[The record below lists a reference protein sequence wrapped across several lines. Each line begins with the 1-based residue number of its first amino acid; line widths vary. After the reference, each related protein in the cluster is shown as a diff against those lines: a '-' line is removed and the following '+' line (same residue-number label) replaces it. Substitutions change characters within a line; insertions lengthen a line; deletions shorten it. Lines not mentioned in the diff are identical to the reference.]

1 MAKKSSKPNIP
12 NEVIERARKQAAGE
26 IDENTSN
33 KAATDVATVERARR
47 RAERRAERNR
57 GSTTTPTSSS
67 FAERRKQQKSDRMR
81 SDSIQTM
88 LANPTKFVTQEELR
102 AEYGHVVTDIRNMFA
117 LAGVLMVALVII
129 AQVM

>member
-12 NEVIERARKQAAGE
+12 DEVIERARKQAAGE

-33 KAATDVATVERARR
+33 KAATDVATAERARR

-57 GSTTTPTSSS
+57 SSTPTSSS

-117 LAGVLMVALVII
+117 LAGVLMVALIII
-129 AQVM
+129 AQVI